1 MIFFLFLT
9 LLLFVVDD
17 EDDDDD
23 DDDDAVAEGVTHNK
37 VVRRKVA
44 PLPLLLLLFREE
56 IRVA

>member
-17 EDDDDD
+17 EDDDD